1 MIAARI
7 SGDRLHLHHGPID
20 LIIGVDGARQAAFEA
35 AQERFSTVLEELVL
49 ELPTLRGPMPV
60 SAKGVIA
67 QRMTLAAAG
76 YSEFV
81 TPMAAVAGAVADEV
95 LAAMRT
101 QSIKKAYVNNGGDI
115 AVHLQEGSFEIGVS
129 GLNLGSLGRVTVK
142 AGDGIGGVASSGRAG
157 RSLSLGIADNVT
169 VLAKRAAEA
178 DVAATLIANHVDL
191 QVPQVRRERASSV
204 DPDSDLGERLVVTDC
219 GRLTLN
225 QIEGALVRGAS
236 FAKYLVAKGRIKTA
250 FLVLQ
255 GQSRV
260 VGLEELVDA

>member
-1 MIAARI
+1 L
-7 SGDRLHLHHGPID
+7 D
-20 LIIGVDGARQAAFEA
+20 
-35 AQERFSTVLEELVL
+35 
-49 ELPTLRGPMPV
+49 
-60 SAKGVIA
+60 
-67 QRMTLAAAG
+67 
-76 YSEFV
+76 
-81 TPMAAVAGAVADEV
+81 
-95 LAAMRT
+95 
-101 QSIKKAYVNNGGDI
+101 
-115 AVHLQEGSFEIGVS
+115 
-129 GLNLGSLGRVTVK
+129 SLGRVTVK

-178 DVAATLIANHVDL
+178 DVAATLIANLVDL

-225 QIEGALVRGAS
+225 EIDSALVRGAS
-236 FAKYLVAKGRIKTA
+236 FAKYLIAKGRIKTA

-255 GQSRV
+255 GQSRI